1 MSLRRLTLL
10 CVGAAALVLWL
21 HLQFPAPQIVRQQHR
36 LVDTTTIQTPLADRR
51 AADQTFLTFPEWFL
65 VYSPKEYA
73 ELIAERS
80 PSEFPYL
87 EHIDQFWQGY
97 RSVSEATKDEP
108 FNGQYHEM
116 IFVIGASTSLEYG
129 LKWFYETTVGRVA
142 ELTSR
147 QPTGEDRLAAKVAK
161 DYVDFLDVEPWY
173 RFDFV
178 TPLRRVW
185 SEPLFGPNMLRKWE
199 RKYFLTTE
207 YSAKA
212 IYAWMIRRSTESAY
226 GIQVP
231 LTTVVVDQ
239 FPSPIPAKFSE
250 LKVRETLADGH
261 VLLDL
266 PRYQAFTAQAELLA
280 QHRINFVEIA
290 GNRGRIL
297 VSAIVPSEFDETG
310 LTILATQPILTQ
322 ERKQRVL
329 LSVSIADL
337 STRLRI
343 LNQAGIPVEHVYD
356 F

>member
-1 MSLRRLTLL
+1 MNLPRLTLIS
-10 CVGAAALVLWL
+10 VAVAVFMLWL
-21 HLQFPAPQIVRQQHR
+21 QLRYPAPEIVSPQQR
-36 LVDTTTIQTPLADRR
+36 LADTTTTQTPAADCR

-87 EHIDQFWQGY
+87 EHIGQFWQGY
-97 RSVSEATKDEP
+97 RAVSEATKDEP
-108 FNGQYHEM
+108 FNGRYHEM
-116 IFVIGASTSLEYG
+116 IFVIGASTSFEYG

-147 QPTGEDRLAAKVAK
+147 PPTEEDRLAAKVAK

-185 SEPLFGPNMLRKWE
+185 TEPWRGPNLLRKWE

-207 YSAKA
+207 YSAKV
-212 IYAWMIRRSTESAY
+212 IYAWMIKRSTESAY
-226 GIQVP
+226 GIQTS
-231 LTTVVVDQ
+231 LTTVVVDHL
-239 FPSPIPAKFSE
+239 PSPIPAE
-250 LKVRETLADGH
+250 LSGLKARETLADGH

-266 PRYQAFTAQAELLA
+266 PRYQALTAQAELLA
-280 QHRINFVEIA
+280 RHQINFVEIA
-290 GNRGRIL
+290 GNRGPIL
-297 VSAIVPSEFDETG
+297 VSAIVPTEFDESG
-310 LTILATQPILTQ
+310 MTILAKQLILTQ

-329 LSVSIADL
+329 MTVPIADL
-337 STRLRI
+337 STRLRT
-343 LNQAGIPVEHVYD
+343 LNQSGIHVEHVYD

>member
-1 MSLRRLTLL
+1 MNLPRLTLIT
-10 CVGAAALVLWL
+10 VGVAVLVLWL
-21 HLQFPAPQIVRQQHR
+21 HLRYPAPESVRQQQQQFAAM
-36 LVDTTTIQTPLADRR
+36 QTPDADRR

-87 EHIDQFWQGY
+87 EHIGQFWQGY
-97 RSVSEATKDEP
+97 RAVSEATKDEP

-142 ELTSR
+142 EVTSR
-147 QPTGEDRLAAKVAK
+147 QPTEEDRLAAKVAK

-185 SEPLFGPNMLRKWE
+185 TEPWWGPNMLRKWE

-212 IYAWMIRRSTESAY
+212 IYAWLIKRSTASAY
-226 GIQVP
+226 GIQTP
-231 LTTVVVDQ
+231 LTTVVVDH
-239 FPSPIPAKFSE
+239 FPSPIPAEFSE

-280 QHRINFVEIA
+280 RHRVNFVEIA
-290 GNRGRIL
+290 GNRGAIL
-297 VSAIVPSEFDETG
+297 VSAIVSTEFDESG
-310 LTILATQPILTQ
+310 LTILAKQPILTQ
-322 ERKQRVL
+322 ERKQRL
-329 LSVSIADL
+329 LLTVPIADL
-337 STRLRI
+337 CTRLRTF
-343 LNQAGIPVEHVYD
+343 NQSGIHVEHVYD